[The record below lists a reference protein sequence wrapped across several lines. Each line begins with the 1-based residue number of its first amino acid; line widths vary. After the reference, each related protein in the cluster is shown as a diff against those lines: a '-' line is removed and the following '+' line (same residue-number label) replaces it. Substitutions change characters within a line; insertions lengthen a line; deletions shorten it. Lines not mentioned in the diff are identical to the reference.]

1 MSYLLNNAC
10 IFHACNLSADVDMSF
25 ATLVE
30 PSGRTRKQHVPVKSG
45 MSVTLYMIIGKDDD

>member
-1 MSYLLNNAC
+1 MSYLLNN
-10 IFHACNLSADVDMSF
+10 ACNLSADVDMSF